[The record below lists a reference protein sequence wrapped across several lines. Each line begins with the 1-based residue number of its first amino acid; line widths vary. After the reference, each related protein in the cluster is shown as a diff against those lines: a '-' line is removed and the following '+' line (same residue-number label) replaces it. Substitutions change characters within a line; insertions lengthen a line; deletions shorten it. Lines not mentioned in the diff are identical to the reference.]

1 MATEPPK
8 EAVLSERRG
17 EVEWLTIN
25 RPERKNA
32 LNENVVAA
40 LIAGV
45 SAAMDDPSVKAIVI
59 TGAGDTAFC
68 AGADLNR
75 TAEGT
80 PFGLSPADPTH
91 FIVGLFKLLERCRVP
106 VIARINGHALAG
118 GFGLAC
124 ACDMAIAADDATLG
138 TTEVLIG
145 LFPMMILP
153 YLLRTGPHRKVLEM
167 CITGARISAR
177 EALEL
182 NLVNYV
188 VPRGELD
195 EKLEWL
201 LSRILDKSPTAIRLG
216 KMGFHALRDMTLDQA
231 FEYGQL
237 MLRIMAQSEDAK
249 EGMQAFIN
257 KKKPEWSGK

>member
-1 MATEPPK
+1 MAN
-8 EAVLSERRG
+8 EAENNTVLSERRG
-17 EVEWLTIN
+17 HVQWLIIN

-32 LNENVVAA
+32 LNESVVAA

-45 SAAMDDPSVKAIVI
+45 SAAMEDLSVKAIVI
-59 TGAGDTAFC
+59 TAAGDGAFC

-80 PFGLSPADPTH
+80 PFGLSPADPSH
-91 FIVGLFKLLERCRVP
+91 FIVELFKTLERCRVP

-124 ACDMAIAADDATLG
+124 ACDIAIAAEEATLG
-138 TTEVLIG
+138 TTEVAIG

-167 CITGARISAR
+167 CITGMRISAK

-182 NLVNYV
+182 NLLNYV
-188 VPRGELD
+188 VPRHELD
-195 EKLEWL
+195 EKVDWL

-237 MLRIMAQSEDAK
+237 MLRIMAQSDDAK

-257 KKKPEWSGK
+257 KKKPEWTGR